1 MKINKKALIGMCGGI
16 LLADILFVGWALN
29 SLRANETNTVYETK
43 SPAVPVVSAKEKKP
57 EKRKKPSVRKKSWES
72 LTVSA
77 LNVEIDRPRN
87 ITAGE

>member
-43 SPAVPVVSAKEKKP
+43 SPAVPVVRRKRRSRRR
-57 EKRKKPSVRKKSWES
+57 EKRKRFPGFEKTW
-72 LTVSA
+72 
-77 LNVEIDRPRN
+77 IQRN
-87 ITAGE
+87 RWWH

>member
-57 EKRKKPSVRKKSWES
+57 EKRKRFPGFEKTW
-72 LTVSA
+72 
-77 LNVEIDRPRN
+77 IQRN
-87 ITAGE
+87 RWWH

>member
-43 SPAVPVVSAKEKKP
+43 SPAVPVV
-57 EKRKKPSVRKKSWES
+57 
-72 LTVSA
+72 
-77 LNVEIDRPRN
+77 
-87 ITAGE
+87 

>member
-57 EKRKKPSVRKKSWES
+57 EKRKRKRFPGFEKTW
-72 LTVSA
+72 
-77 LNVEIDRPRN
+77 IQRN
-87 ITAGE
+87 RWWH

>member
-57 EKRKKPSVRKKSWES
+57 ETEPENGFLDSKRLGSKE
-72 LTVSA
+72 TDGG
-77 LNVEIDRPRN
+77 IDV
-87 ITAGE
+87 